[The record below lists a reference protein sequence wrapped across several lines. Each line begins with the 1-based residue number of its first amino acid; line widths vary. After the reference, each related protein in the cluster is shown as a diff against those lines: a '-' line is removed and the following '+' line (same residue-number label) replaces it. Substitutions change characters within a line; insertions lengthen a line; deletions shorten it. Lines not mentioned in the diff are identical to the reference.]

1 MVGEGGGV
9 LFGLLQLRVRFRRGI
24 LDNISINQIKSNQNN
39 GWFKSKRIKNA
50 SSVEIEEEL

>member
-1 MVGEGGGV
+1 MS
-9 LFGLLQLRVRFRRGI
+9 LK
-24 LDNISINQIKSNQNN
+24 DWYNISINQIKSNQNN